1 MAKYRLAALRSFVVI
16 FWGAAALAAGP
27 LPPIGRPVICQ
38 ARLLQGSPSGS
49 IERGTIRVLSEPTL
63 TTLEGRE
70 ATVQIGGTLI
80 SQSKGEVFFGTLL
93 KVTPKKLIND
103 KCEAVLDLEVSEPI
117 KKKGDDIVAVSG
129 NTVRASGLFPLGVP
143 TTIAIR
149 DMGNGTQLWL
159 EVTFEAKEVRRTA
172 LPAAGNKLPAAG
184 YKEVP
189 SATAPVKSKRQ

>member
-1 MAKYRLAALRSFVVI
+1 MAKYHLTALTSFVLI
-16 FWGAAALAAGP
+16 FWGAASPAAEP
-27 LPPIGRPVICQ
+27 SSPTIGRPVICQ

-49 IERGTIRVLSEPTL
+49 IERGTIRVLAEPTL

-70 ATVQIGGTLI
+70 ATVQIGGTLV

-93 KVTPKKLIND
+93 KVTPKKLENN
-103 KCEAVLDLEVSEPI
+103 KCEAVLDLEVTEPI

-159 EVTFEAKEVRRTA
+159 EVTFEAKEVRAA

-189 SATAPVKSKRQ
+189 SATAPIKSRRR